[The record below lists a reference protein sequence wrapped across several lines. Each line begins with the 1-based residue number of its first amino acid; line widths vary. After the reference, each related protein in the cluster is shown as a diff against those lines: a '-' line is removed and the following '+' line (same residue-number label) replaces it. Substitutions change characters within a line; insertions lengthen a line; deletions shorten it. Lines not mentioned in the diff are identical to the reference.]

1 LGESYTGF
9 LEVPL
14 IGIGENFNQKERIE
28 ILFGLKVIRSLGVYQ
43 ELFYM
48 GLLGQGWLKNSWD

>member
-1 LGESYTGF
+1 
-9 LEVPL
+9 VPL